1 MFAMGSIYVFLIDQ
15 YMNNHLINFKEQM
28 YFSFSSI
35 ALVWYLS
42 LEFHLVQIN
51 PLTTK
56 SGAFVIFTF

>member
-42 LEFHLVQIN
+42 LEIN